1 MLSGPLT
8 STVISEE
15 DMLELTPSGFYKT
28 PRIIKGLDFL
38 PFARDVL
45 DCGNALYVKFRTNHD
60 ADGILSFTR
69 VYDLGFDSSVLFDIK
84 NQLHNRILIENIEDF
99 EFIQYRP
106 QTEWVAINMGNIKRL
121 GVNEFNEFRISETF
135 RHLHPVIFLRAGY
148 FWHVMGIEPTDA
160 EMDGEKVWYL
170 YLKRQDKDFM
180 IRVDFTSDQ
189 KFIFN
194 PLSNSWSLD
203 DPTQEI
209 TDIEGIKKALKSE
222 DVSEVIVS
230 GVPMRLARVQEIAK
244 GVLFFVFLDT
254 AEKRRYYYARHTTK
268 LRIVENAESGRKEYL
283 LDHIKAMHID

>member
-1 MLSGPLT
+1 M
-8 STVISEE
+8 
-15 DMLELTPSGFYKT
+15 ELTDNGFYNP

-45 DCGNALYVKFRTNHD
+45 DCGNELYVKFRTNHD
-60 ADGILSFTR
+60 ADRILSFTR
-69 VYDLGFDSSVLFDIK
+69 VFDLGFDNSVLFEIK
-84 NQLHNRILIENIEDF
+84 NHLHNRILIENIEDF

-106 QTEWVAINMGNIKRL
+106 QTEWVAIHMGNIKRL
-121 GVNEFNEFRISETF
+121 GVNEFNKFRISETF
-135 RHLHPVIFLRAGY
+135 RHLHPVIFLRNGY
-148 FWHVMGIEPTDA
+148 FWHVMGMEPTDA

-170 YLKRQDKDFM
+170 YLKRQDRDFM
-180 IRVDFTSDQ
+180 ILVDFTSDQ

-203 DPTQEI
+203 YPTQEI
-209 TDIEGIKKALKSE
+209 TDLEQIKKSLKSE

-230 GVPMRLARVQEIAK
+230 GVPMRLVRVQEIAK

-254 AEKRRYYYARHTTK
+254 SEVRRYYYARHTTK
-268 LRIVENAESGRKEYL
+268 LRIVENEGKGIKEYL